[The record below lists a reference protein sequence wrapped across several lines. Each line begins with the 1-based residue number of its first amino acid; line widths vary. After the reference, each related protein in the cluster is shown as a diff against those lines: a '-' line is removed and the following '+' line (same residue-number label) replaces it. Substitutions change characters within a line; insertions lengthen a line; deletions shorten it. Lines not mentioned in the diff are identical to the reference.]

1 MSTTPDLD
9 MVDAARADFP
19 AIEKGVN
26 SEKKP
31 GAYQGDLLPT
41 NDSHET
47 LTGSNGEIYPTLEE
61 QTTLRRVHGKVSW
74 LIYTIGFVEM
84 CERFAYY
91 GTTAVFVNF
100 IAYPLP
106 PNSTTGAGGT
116 LEQAGALGLGQR
128 ASTALTL
135 FNSFWSYVMPLVGG
149 YLADTYWGRYL
160 TIQYAIVVATFGHIL
175 IIIAAIPSVISNPS
189 GALGA
194 FIIGLVFF
202 GTGVGW
208 FKANI
213 SPLIAEQYELTQ
225 PRQTVETL
233 PSGERVIVDPV
244 MTISRVYMRYYF
256 LINVGALVGQVSM
269 VYAEKYVGFWL
280 SYLLPTIMFFC
291 CPVVMV
297 LCRKQYA
304 KRPPTGSVLGKSIAL
319 VGYGIKQGHGGVF
332 AMRKDSFW
340 ERIKPSAVPNRPS
353 WMTFDD
359 AWVDEV
365 RRGVMACAVFLW
377 FPVFWLAY
385 GQISNNLINQ
395 AATMRLDGLPNDI
408 ITNLNPFALL
418 IFIPIC
424 DKLIYPA
431 IERAGLR
438 FTPIKKI
445 TVGFLCATLSMVV
458 AAVIQHFIYTRAPC
472 GRSAGDVECI
482 RENGPP
488 DMTVWIQTPCY
499 ILIALSEIFASI
511 TGLEYA
517 FTKAPRNMRGL
528 VTGVF
533 WFVHAFSSAIAQ
545 AFVGLAADPL
555 LVWLYTTIAIIS
567 CLGGIGFWLT
577 FRKLDMEEDAL
588 NALPESTYKGRG
600 ESSVEEKS
608 V

>member
-1 MSTTPDLD
+1 MSTAPDLD
-9 MVDAARADFP
+9 MVDAAQADYP

-31 GAYQGDLLPT
+31 GAYQGDLVE
-41 NDSHET
+41 SHET
-47 LTGSNGEIYPTLEE
+47 LTGPNGEIYPTLEE
-61 QTTLRRVHGKVSW
+61 QATLRRVHGKVSW
-74 LIYTIGFVEM
+74 LIYSIGFVEM

-116 LEQAGALGLGQR
+116 HEQAGALGLGQR

-225 PRQTVETL
+225 PRQTVKTL
-233 PSGERVIVDPV
+233 PSGERVIIDPV

-297 LCRKQYA
+297 LCRKHYA

-385 GQISNNLINQ
+385 GQISNNLFNQ

-445 TVGFLCATLSMVV
+445 TIGFLCATLSMVV
-458 AAVIQHFIYTRAPC
+458 AAVIQHFIYVRAPC

-488 DMTVWIQTPCY
+488 DMTVWIQTPCH

-567 CLGGIGFWLT
+567 SLGGIGFWLT
-577 FRKLDMEEDAL
+577 FRKLDKEEDAL

-608 V
+608 L

>member
-1 MSTTPDLD
+1 MSTAPDLD
-9 MVDAARADFP
+9 MVDAAQADFP

-31 GAYQGDLLPT
+31 GAYQGDLLPA

-47 LTGSNGEIYPTLEE
+47 LTGPNGEVYPTLEE

-116 LEQAGALGLGQR
+116 HEQAGALGLGQR

-225 PRQTVETL
+225 PRQTVKTL

-458 AAVIQHFIYTRAPC
+458 AAVIQHFIYARAPC

-482 RENGPP
+482 RERGPP

-577 FRKLDMEEDAL
+577 FRKLDKEEDAL

-600 ESSVEEKS
+600 EPSVEEKS

>member
-1 MSTTPDLD
+1 MSTAPNLD
-9 MVDAARADFP
+9 VVEAARANYP
-19 AIEKGVN
+19 AIEKGAHAR
-26 SEKKP
+26 KTP
-31 GAYQGDLLPT
+31 DAYTGDVA
-41 NDSHET
+41 DGRGSHDT
-47 LTGSNGEIYPTLEE
+47 LGGPNGEVYPTEE
-61 QTTLRRVHGKVSW
+61 ELLTLRRIHGKVDW
-74 LIYTIGFVEM
+74 LIYSIGFVEM

-91 GTTAVFVNF
+91 GTTAVC
-100 IAYPLP
+100 
-106 PNSTTGAGGT
+106 STTGAGGT
-116 LEQAGALGLGQR
+116 HEQAGALGLGQR

-149 YLADTYWGRYL
+149 YLADAYWGRYL
-160 TIQYAIVVATFGHIL
+160 TIQWAIAIATFGHIL
-175 IIIAAIPSVISNPS
+175 IIVAAVPSVISNPS
-189 GALGA
+189 GALAA
-194 FIIGLVFF
+194 FIVGLVFF

-233 PSGERVIVDPV
+233 PKTGERVIIDPV

-256 LINVGALVGQVSM
+256 LINVGALVGQISM

-280 SYLLPTIMFFC
+280 SYLLPTIMFFF
-291 CPVVMV
+291 CPVVM
-297 LCRKQYA
+297 LACRKRYA
-304 KRPPTGSVLGKSIAL
+304 KRPPTGSVLGKSFAL
-319 VGYGIKQGHGGVF
+319 VSYGLKQGNGVSE
-332 AMRKDSFW
+332 MGKDVFW
-340 ERIKPSAVPNRPS
+340 ERIKPSRVAAKPA

-365 RRGVMACAVFLW
+365 RRGVMACTVFLW

-385 GQISNNLINQ
+385 GQMTNNLINQ
-395 AATMRLDGLPNDI
+395 AATMRLDGIPNDI

-424 DKLIYPA
+424 DKAIYPA

-445 TVGFLCATLSMVV
+445 TLGFLCATLSMVV
-458 AAVIQHFIYTRAPC
+458 AAVIQHFIYQQAPC
-472 GRSAGDVECI
+472 GYNAGDTDCI

-488 DMTVWIQTPCY
+488 EMTVWIQTPCY

-517 FTKAPRNMRGL
+517 FTKAPKNMRGL

-555 LVWLYTTIAIIS
+555 LL
-567 CLGGIGFWLT
+567 LGGVGFWLM
-577 FRKLDMEEDAL
+577 FRKLDKEEDAL

-600 ESSVEEKS
+600 EIEPESKAV
-608 V
+608 

>member
-1 MSTTPDLD
+1 
-9 MVDAARADFP
+9 MVDAAQADFP

-31 GAYQGDLLPT
+31 GAYQGDLLPA

-47 LTGSNGEIYPTLEE
+47 LTGPNEEIYPTLEE

-116 LEQAGALGLGQR
+116 HEQAGALGLGQR

-213 SPLIAEQYELTQ
+213 SPLIAEQYELTK
-225 PRQTVETL
+225 PRQTVKTL

-458 AAVIQHFIYTRAPC
+458 AAVI
-472 GRSAGDVECI
+472 
-482 RENGPP
+482 
-488 DMTVWIQTPCY
+488 
-499 ILIALSEIFASI
+499 
-511 TGLEYA
+511 
-517 FTKAPRNMRGL
+517 
-528 VTGVF
+528 
-533 WFVHAFSSAIAQ
+533 
-545 AFVGLAADPL
+545 
-555 LVWLYTTIAIIS
+555 
-567 CLGGIGFWLT
+567 
-577 FRKLDMEEDAL
+577 
-588 NALPESTYKGRG
+588 
-600 ESSVEEKS
+600 
-608 V
+608 